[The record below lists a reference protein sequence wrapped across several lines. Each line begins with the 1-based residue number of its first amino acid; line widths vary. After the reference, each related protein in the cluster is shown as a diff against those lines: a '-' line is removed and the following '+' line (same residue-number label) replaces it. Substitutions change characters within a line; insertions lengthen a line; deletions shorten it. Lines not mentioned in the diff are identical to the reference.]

1 MPSAVPLWV
10 GNRLAAFVACGER
23 ATCRVYGDRAL
34 RSSESSRPALTSRT
48 SKRRLRTGLKWSCAR
63 RRRLAGGVGN
73 KQRNGNAEI
82 VCERRLRQRAR
93 HRDEG
98 AVSGISV
105 GNRREQSIVPQTEA
119 VVSRKRNLWSLRPTM
134 LGLGNDWGCGVENG
148 EVRYNAIARHVPGG
162 AYNRR
167 RLHFTHGE

>member
-1 MPSAVPLWV
+1 MSCVWRPCASEFGKKQTGIDESEKQAE
-10 GNRLAAFVACGER
+10 VA
-23 ATCRVYGDRAL
+23 DRI
-34 RSSESSRPALTSRT
+34 EME
-48 SKRRLRTGLKWSCAR
+48 CAR

-98 AVSGISV
+98 AVSGLSV

-134 LGLGNDWGCGVENG
+134 LGLGND
-148 EVRYNAIARHVPGG
+148 
-162 AYNRR
+162 
-167 RLHFTHGE
+167 

>member
-1 MPSAVPLWV
+1 M
-10 GNRLAAFVACGER
+10 
-23 ATCRVYGDRAL
+23 YGDRAL
-34 RSSESSRPALTSRT
+34 RSSERDQ
-48 SKRRLRTGLKWSCAR
+48 TGIDESEKQAEVADRIVMECVR

-134 LGLGNDWGCGVENG
+134 LGLDNDWGCGVENV
-148 EVRYNAIARHVPGG
+148 EVR
-162 AYNRR
+162 
-167 RLHFTHGE
+167 